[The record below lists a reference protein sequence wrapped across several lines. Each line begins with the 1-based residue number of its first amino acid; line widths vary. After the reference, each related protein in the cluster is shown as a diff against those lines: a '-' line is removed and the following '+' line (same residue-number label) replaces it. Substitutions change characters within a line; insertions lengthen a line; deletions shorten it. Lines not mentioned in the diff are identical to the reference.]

1 MQNILVTGGAGF
13 IGSNLVREL
22 LKNNQNRVYVF
33 DNLST
38 GRLENLELD
47 NPLLFFF
54 NIDLL
59 SNYEDW
65 PVISNLNYL
74 YHLSANAD
82 VRGGV
87 QNREIDFKQNVIV
100 TKSVCDYAKTHNCKH
115 LVFASSATVY
125 GEPDI
130 FPTPESSFLRQTSIY
145 GASKL
150 AGEAFVQAYSEY
162 ADFKSSIFRFVSWI
176 GVGYSHGVIYDFY
189 KKLVLNPKELEIL
202 GDGNQSKSF
211 LDVQDGVRGIIDLT
225 KHDKNTEIFNLGHTE
240 VMNINQL
247 AKIICNYLKLKNT
260 KFIYTGSKRG
270 WIGDSPLVHLDI
282 SKANSF
288 GWIPQVSIQDGII
301 NTLNFLTA
309 NKDNI
314 QR

>member
-13 IGSNLVREL
+13 IGSNLVSEL

-38 GRLENLELD
+38 GRLENLELE

-87 QNREIDFKQNVIV
+87 QDREIDFKQNVIV

-189 KKLVLNPKELEIL
+189 KKLIRNPKELEIL

-211 LDVQDGVRGIIDLT
+211 LDVQDGVRGIIDLS

-314 QR
+314 YR

>member
-13 IGSNLVREL
+13 IGSNLVNEL
-22 LKNNQNRVYVF
+22 LKNKKNRVYVF

-38 GRLENLELD
+38 GRLENLELV
-47 NPLLFFF
+47 NPLLSFF
-54 NIDLL
+54 NIELL

-65 PVISNLNYL
+65 PVFQDLDYL

-87 QNREIDFKQNVIV
+87 HNREIDLKQNVIV
-100 TKSVCDYAKTHNCKH
+100 TKSICDYAKKNNCKH

-125 GEPDI
+125 GEPEI

-150 AGEAFVQAYSEY
+150 AGEAFIQAYSEY
-162 ADFKSSIFRFVSWI
+162 SDFKSSIFRFVSWI
-176 GVGYSHGVIYDFY
+176 GFGYSHGVIYDFY
-189 KKLVLNPKELEIL
+189 KKLILNPNELEIL
-202 GDGNQSKSF
+202 GDGNQRKSF
-211 LDVQDGVRGIIDLT
+211 LDVQDGVRGIINLT

-240 VMNINQL
+240 IMNISKL
-247 AKIICNYLKLKNT
+247 ARIICSYLKLDKT

-282 SKANSF
+282 SKANSY
-288 GWIPQVSIQDGII
+288 GWMPQVTIKEGII

-314 QR
+314 YR

>member
-1 MQNILVTGGAGF
+1 MQNILITGGAGF
-13 IGSNLVREL
+13 IGSNLVSEL

-38 GRLENLELD
+38 GRLENLELK

-87 QNREIDFKQNVIV
+87 QDREIDFKQNVIV

-189 KKLVLNPKELEIL
+189 KKLVRNPKELEIL

-211 LDVQDGVRGIIDLT
+211 LDVQDGVRGIIELT

-260 KFIYTGSKRG
+260 KFKYTGSKRG
-270 WIGDSPLVHLDI
+270 WIGDSPLVKLDI

-288 GWIPQVSIQDGII
+288 GWMPQVSIQDGII
-301 NTLNFLTA
+301 NTLNFLTD

-314 QR
+314 YR

>member
-1 MQNILVTGGAGF
+1 MQNILITGGAGF
-13 IGSNLVREL
+13 IGSNLVSEL

-38 GRLENLELD
+38 GRLENLELK

-65 PVISNLNYL
+65 PVISNLDYL

-87 QNREIDFKQNVIV
+87 QDREIDFKQNVIV
-100 TKSVCDYAKTHNCKH
+100 TKSVCDYAKTNNCKH

-189 KKLVLNPKELEIL
+189 KKLVRNPKELEIL

-314 QR
+314 YR

>member
-13 IGSNLVREL
+13 IGSNLVGEL
-22 LKNNQNRVYVF
+22 LRNNQNRVYVF

-38 GRLENLELD
+38 GRLANLDLK
-47 NPLLFFF
+47 NPLLTFF

-87 QNREIDFKQNVIV
+87 QDREIDLKQNVIV
-100 TKSVCDYAKTHNCKH
+100 TKSVCDYARTNYCKH

-162 ADFKSSIFRFVSWI
+162 SDFKSSIFRFVSWI

-189 KKLVLNPKELEIL
+189 KKLIRNPNELEIL

-211 LDVQDGVRGIIDLT
+211 LDVQDGIRGIIDLT
-225 KHDKNTEIFNLGHTE
+225 KHEKNTEIFNLGHTE
-240 VMNINQL
+240 IMNINRL
-247 AKIICNYLKLKNT
+247 AKIICNYLKIDNT
-260 KFIYTGSKRG
+260 KFVYTGSKRG

-288 GWIPQVSIQDGII
+288 GWMPEVTIEEGII
-301 NTLNFLTA
+301 NTLKFLKA
-309 NKDNI
+309 NKENI
-314 QR
+314 YR

>member
-1 MQNILVTGGAGF
+1 MHNILVTGGAGF
-13 IGSNLVREL
+13 IGSNLVSEL

-38 GRLENLELD
+38 GRLENLELE

-65 PVISNLNYL
+65 PVISNLDYL

-87 QNREIDFKQNVIV
+87 QDREIDFKQNVIV
-100 TKSVCDYAKTHNCKH
+100 TKSVCDYAKTNNCKH

-189 KKLVLNPKELEIL
+189 KKLVRNPKELEIL

-247 AKIICNYLKLKNT
+247 AKIICNYLKLNNT

-288 GWIPQVSIQDGII
+288 GWVPQVSIQKGII

-309 NKDNI
+309 NKENI
-314 QR
+314 YR

>member
-13 IGSNLVREL
+13 IGSNLVSEL

-38 GRLENLELD
+38 GRLENLELE

-87 QNREIDFKQNVIV
+87 QDREIDFKQNVIV
-100 TKSVCDYAKTHNCKH
+100 TKSVCDYAKTNNCKH

-189 KKLVLNPKELEIL
+189 KKLVRNPKELEIL

-247 AKIICNYLKLKNT
+247 AKIICNYLKLNNT

-288 GWIPQVSIQDGII
+288 GWVPHVSIQKGII

-314 QR
+314 YR

>member
-13 IGSNLVREL
+13 IGSNLVAEL
-22 LKNNQNRVYVF
+22 LKNKQNRVYVF

-38 GRLENLELD
+38 GRLANLDLK
-47 NPLLFFF
+47 NPLLIFF

-87 QNREIDFKQNVIV
+87 KDREIDFKQNVIV
-100 TKSVCDYAKTHNCKH
+100 TKSVCDYAKIHNCKH

-130 FPTPESSFLRQTSIY
+130 FPTPESTFLRQTSIY

-162 ADFKSSIFRFVSWI
+162 SDFKSSIFRFVSWI

-189 KKLVLNPKELEIL
+189 KKLIRNPKELEIL
-202 GDGNQSKSF
+202 GDGNQTKSF
-211 LDVQDGVRGIIDLT
+211 LDVQDGVKGIIDLA

-240 VMNINQL
+240 IMNINQL

-288 GWIPQVSIQDGII
+288 GWKPQVTIQEGII
-301 NTLNFLTA
+301 NTLNFLTT
-309 NKDNI
+309 NKENI
-314 QR
+314 YR

>member
-13 IGSNLVREL
+13 IGSNLVAEL
-22 LKNNQNRVYVF
+22 LKNNRNRVYVF

-38 GRLENLELD
+38 GRLANLDLE
-47 NPLLFFF
+47 NPLLIFF

-59 SNYEDW
+59 SNYVDW

-74 YHLSANAD
+74 YHFSANAD
-82 VRGGV
+82 VRGGI
-87 QNREIDFKQNVIV
+87 QDREIDFKQNVIV
-100 TKSVCDYAKTHNCKH
+100 TKSVCDYAKIQNCKH

-125 GEPDI
+125 GEPEI

-162 ADFKSSIFRFVSWI
+162 SDFKSSIFRFVSWI

-189 KKLVLNPKELEIL
+189 KKLIRNPKELEIL

-211 LDVQDGVRGIIDLT
+211 LDVQDGVKGIIDLT

-240 VMNINQL
+240 IMNINQL
-247 AKIICNYLKLKNT
+247 AKIICNYLKLNNT
-260 KFIYTGSKRG
+260 KFTYTGSKRG

-288 GWIPQVSIQDGII
+288 GWIPQVTIEEGII

-309 NKDNI
+309 NKENI
-314 QR
+314 HR

>member
-13 IGSNLVREL
+13 IGSNLVSEL

-38 GRLENLELD
+38 GRLENLELK

-87 QNREIDFKQNVIV
+87 QDREIDFKQNVIV
-100 TKSVCDYAKTHNCKH
+100 TKSVCDYAKTNNCKH

-189 KKLVLNPKELEIL
+189 KKLVRNPKELEIL

-247 AKIICNYLKLKNT
+247 AKIICNYLKLNNT
-260 KFIYTGSKRG
+260 KFMYTGSKRG

-288 GWIPQVSIQDGII
+288 GWAPQVSIEKGII

-309 NKDNI
+309 NKENI
-314 QR
+314 YR

>member
-13 IGSNLVREL
+13 IGSNLVSEL

-38 GRLENLELD
+38 GRLENLELE

-87 QNREIDFKQNVIV
+87 QDREIDFKQNVIV

-130 FPTPESSFLRQTSIY
+130 FPTPESSFLRQTSLY

-189 KKLVLNPKELEIL
+189 KKLVRNPKELEIL

-211 LDVQDGVRGIIDLT
+211 LDVQDGVKGIINLT
-225 KHDKNTEIFNLGHTE
+225 KHEKNTEIFNLGHTE

-314 QR
+314 YR